1 MYQGIIFDFN
11 GTMFFDSQ
19 ENEQAWRQF
28 IYTSAN
34 REITDQE
41 FQHPVVQPVRLL
53 ALSSGQVA
61 DYEAVNHRCGL
72 ID

>member
-41 FQHPVVQPVRLL
+41 FQHQIHGRPNQA
-53 ALSSGQVA
+53 ALEYFFNRSLTPGEVSQLS
-61 DYEAVNHRCGL
+61 E
-72 ID
+72 